1 MLKYNLSHGFKIFHM
16 LFKNQDTFFS
26 NYRECLYAG
35 FNLFIGSLPGLWTLW
50 ASSELKGW
58 KTVDFYSEHT

>member
-50 ASSELKGW
+50 ASSELKG
-58 KTVDFYSEHT
+58 